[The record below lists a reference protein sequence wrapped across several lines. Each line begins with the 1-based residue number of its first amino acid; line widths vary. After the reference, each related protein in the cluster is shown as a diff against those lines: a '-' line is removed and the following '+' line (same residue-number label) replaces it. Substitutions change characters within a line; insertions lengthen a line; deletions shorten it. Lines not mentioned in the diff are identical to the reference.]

1 MKSPAFSLFS
11 AAAAFLGL
19 LSVPASAGVVTLPG
33 LFNTGVDA
41 GGISQADDTTDIHWT
56 FSGTPPTGTVPI
68 VNKGPGFPIAP
79 GGPWMGDTGT
89 SAWISPRTDTTG
101 DAGNYTYRTT
111 FNIPAGTN
119 LSEVFVRGR
128 MSSDNATTAVLI
140 NGVATGLSYGGDFT
154 VFSPEFAIGRGFQI
168 GLNTLDF
175 VVNEASGSAGAGG
188 YTALRVE
195 MTGGSQT
202 PGYQSIPG
210 LWNSGATSQG
220 GLPGAHGATAGNITL
235 GAGSPLSGPV
245 YISTSAGG
253 FPIGPWYGDSNDS
266 SWIVPTAD
274 PDNNAPD
281 GDYLY
286 QISFDMTGLNTST
299 ASILGRW
306 AVDNEG
312 VDILLN
318 GVSTGNS
325 NTVTG
330 FGDWTPFS
338 ISTAEGDT
346 FLSGVNTLTFVARN
360 GAPNPNPAGV
370 RWEFL
375 SAGAAPVPE
384 PAVALLGLA
393 ALGAAGARRRRV
405 G

>member
-1 MKSPAFSLFS
+1 
-11 AAAAFLGL
+11 
-19 LSVPASAGVVTLPG
+19 
-33 LFNTGVDA
+33 
-41 GGISQADDTTDIHWT
+41 
-56 FSGTPPTGTVPI
+56 
-68 VNKGPGFPIAP
+68 
-79 GGPWMGDTGT
+79 MGDTGT

-220 GLPGAHGATAGNITL
+220 GLPGAHGND
-235 GAGSPLSGPV
+235 
-245 YISTSAGG
+245 GG
-253 FPIGPWYGDSNDS
+253 EHHPRCG
-266 SWIVPTAD
+266 
-274 PDNNAPD
+274 
-281 GDYLY
+281 
-286 QISFDMTGLNTST
+286 Q
-299 ASILGRW
+299 
-306 AVDNEG
+306 
-312 VDILLN
+312 
-318 GVSTGNS
+318 
-325 NTVTG
+325 
-330 FGDWTPFS
+330 
-338 ISTAEGDT
+338 
-346 FLSGVNTLTFVARN
+346 
-360 GAPNPNPAGV
+360 
-370 RWEFL
+370 
-375 SAGAAPVPE
+375 
-384 PAVALLGLA
+384 PAVGPRLHFHFRGGLSHRA
-393 ALGAAGARRRRV
+393 VVWRLQ
-405 G
+405 